1 MIQTTKIQPMRKD
14 VENFIEKMSK
24 CWGAD
29 TSYFNDDREPRCA
42 GQCACSA
49 LCIQDEFGGEIKR
62 IIIGNTRHYFNV
74 IDGKIVD
81 STASQYIIDKGID
94 YSTATNPPDDFPH
107 PETIDKYKLLKSK
120 MGNL

>member
-1 MIQTTKIQPMRKD
+1 MRTD
-14 VENFIEKMSK
+14 IELFIEKMSQ

-49 LCIQDEFGGEIKR
+49 LCIQDQFGGEIKR

-74 IDGKIVD
+74 IDGGVVD
-81 STASQYIIDKGID
+81 STASQYLIDKGID
-94 YSTATNPPDDFPH
+94 YSTATNPPNDFPF
-107 PETIDKYKLLKSK
+107 PETMEKYKLLKKK
-120 MGNL
+120 MQNL

>member
-1 MIQTTKIQPMRKD
+1 MRKD
-14 VENFIEKMSK
+14 IEIFIEKMSK

-29 TSYFNDDREPRCA
+29 TSYFNDDRSPRCA

-74 IDGKIVD
+74 INGDVID
-81 STASQYIIDKGID
+81 STASQYLVDKEID
-94 YSTATNPPDDFPH
+94 YNSATNPPDDFPF
-107 PETIDKYKLLKSK
+107 PETIEKYKLLKRK
-120 MGNL
+120 MKKL

>member
-1 MIQTTKIQPMRKD
+1 MRKD
-14 VENFIEKMSK
+14 IKAFIEKMSK

-29 TSYFNDDREPRCA
+29 TSYFNDDRAPRCA

-74 IDGKIVD
+74 VDGKIID
-81 STASQYIIDKGID
+81 STASQYLIDKGID
-94 YSTATNPPDDFPH
+94 YSAATNPPDDFPF
-107 PETIDKYKLLKSK
+107 PETIDKYNLLKRK
-120 MGNL
+120 MKIL